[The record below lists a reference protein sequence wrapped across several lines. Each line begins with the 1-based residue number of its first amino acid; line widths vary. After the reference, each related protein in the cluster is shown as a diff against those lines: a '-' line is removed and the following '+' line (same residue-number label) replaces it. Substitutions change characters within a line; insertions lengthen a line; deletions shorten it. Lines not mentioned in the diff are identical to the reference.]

1 MKQKNMDKNAIKAIV
16 QNYQWSTMDDIE
28 EVLQFI
34 ADSKM
39 NELGADIVFETQYEE
54 GGQVSSERTADG
66 KQQVGIGILPLST
79 IKTDKELG
87 LETDPLEE
95 RKEFIEVILQTFH
108 ELRHVKQNHDMIDN
122 PIVTA
127 DTLGMTREQ
136 IINDSFPGFRSRFNY
151 ESSMIE
157 IDAMRTSLIEAVQF
171 FQDMETDIT
180 PDEVF
185 QVMKEKEFSYLNYD
199 LENFGDSY
207 ETAMNYFEQIYGKPT
222 EIKGLE
228 ELINELPEDKR
239 AIFDTQCQELL
250 TAYNAEPNIDKKL
263 DILREMSL
271 IMSPELQS
279 KYPLSPIQT
288 EKQDSETI
296 EIPDKSPE
304 HQETTTKDNQT
315 TRLTFFDRVG
325 NGLDNVINGM
335 ENFEGKMYANVDRVV
350 AKTEKFVKSTVNA
363 TFDQILLKAGFSS
376 SVIQGIKQTIK
387 SVNPRTLIAM
397 DNILSKTRDKTL
409 TKGGIEDGNE
419 QDYR

>member
-207 ETAMNYFEQIYGKPT
+207 ETAMNYFEQIYGKPM

-250 TAYNAEPNIDKKL
+250 TAYNAEPNTDKKL
-263 DILREMSL
+263 DILRAMSL
-271 IMSPELQS
+271 RMSPELQS

-288 EKQDSETI
+288 QKQDSKTI
-296 EIPDKSPE
+296 EIPEESPE
-304 HQETTTKDNQT
+304 QETTTKDNQT

-325 NGLDNVINGM
+325 NELDNVINGM
-335 ENFEGKMYANVDRVV
+335 ENFEGKMYASVDRVV
-350 AKTEKFVKSTVNA
+350 AKTEQFVKSTVNA

-409 TKGGIEDGNE
+409 TKGGMEDGNE

>member
-28 EVLQFI
+28 EVLQYI
-34 ADSKM
+34 ANSKM
-39 NELGADIVFETQYEE
+39 NELGADIVFETLYEE

-151 ESSMIE
+151 ESSITE

-199 LENFGDSY
+199 LKNFGDSY

-288 EKQDSETI
+288 EKQYSETI

>member
-207 ETAMNYFEQIYGKPT
+207 ETAMNYFEQIYGKPM

-250 TAYNAEPNIDKKL
+250 TAYNAEPNTDKKL
-263 DILREMSL
+263 DILRVMSL
-271 IMSPELQS
+271 RMNPELQS

-288 EKQDSETI
+288 QKQDSKTI
-296 EIPDKSPE
+296 EIPEESPE
-304 HQETTTKDNQT
+304 QETTTKDNQT

-325 NGLDNVINGM
+325 NELDNVINGM
-335 ENFEGKMYANVDRVV
+335 ENFEGKMYASVDRVV
-350 AKTEKFVKSTVNA
+350 AKTEQFVKSTVNA

-409 TKGGIEDGNE
+409 TKGGMEDGNE